1 MILWLGIDCKVR
13 AGTEIQTAADAR
25 KAYSDHIAST
35 YNFRYGKDQPFLPS
49 NMQTDNGQFIN
60 PASFPTAQ
68 YCGRCHR
75 EAQHQWRE
83 SAHSNANR
91 VPWYLRNVGL
101 LNAEKGIEF
110 SRHCEGCHDPIALA
124 TGALT
129 QAGPKKR
136 PYDQDGVTCTVCHSI
151 QTVDTRGTGSYVL
164 GVPAVMVDEEG
175 NPVRH
180 AVTDAEILAHLD
192 RHSKAVMKPFYR
204 TSEFCSA
211 CHKAALPRILND
223 YKWQRAISLYDE
235 WQNSSFAKQSPL
247 PFYRKADVSTCQTC
261 HMTREKLERV
271 DYGAKNGTLA
281 SHRWVGA
288 NTLIPLYYKY
298 DEQAQRVADFLRNA
312 VFNVDIFGI
321 QILGAS
327 SDDASGMIAPLG
339 LREFT
344 LAPRQKVIVAVVL
357 QNKGAA
363 HSHVPEQRDMYE
375 SWVAFTLQDE
385 SGKIVAQSGNLRPDG
400 ELDPQAHSFTN
411 RLIDKTGSLNA
422 LHEVWNNRVVAYNN
436 TVQSGRSQ
444 IVRYGFTMPASG
456 HVIVTATVRYRRFD
470 QHFVDFGLD
479 TKHFLQPVVNMTSQ
493 SRIMYVGQNAA
504 SKPQPAENPEW
515 MRWNNY
521 GIALLDAQQYAGSVR
536 AFEVVS
542 KLRPDYIDAYTN
554 IAIVN
559 IQWERF
565 DDARATLDKALKL
578 DPSDARALYYHA
590 LVRRNDGALDDA
602 ISDLKK
608 VVAAYPRSRDG
619 HRELGF
625 SYYQRRDYALA
636 CQEYET
642 LQSIDPDD
650 LAAHY
655 ILAIAYRRLG
665 MMDRS
670 KRESAAF
677 ADQKDDPTAS
687 TVALEFLRKH
697 RDIAQESVVWHVH
710 DLDRNAIDEGS
721 QPAPTGQAPAQ
732 QELN

>member
-1 MILWLGIDCKVR
+1 
-13 AGTEIQTAADAR
+13 
-25 KAYSDHIAST
+25 
-35 YNFRYGKDQPFLPS
+35 
-49 NMQTDNGQFIN
+49 MQTDNGQFIN

-68 YCGRCHR
+68 YCGHCHR

-192 RHSKAVMKPFYR
+192 RHSKAVMKPLYR

-321 QILGAS
+321 QIPGAS

-339 LREFT
+339 LREFI

-444 IVRYGFTMPASG
+444 LVRYGFTMPASG

-479 TKHFLQPVVNMTSQ
+479 TKHFVQPVVNMASQ
-493 SRIMYVGQNAA
+493 SRILNVGQNAG
-504 SKPQPAENPEW
+504 SKPQPSENPEW

-697 RDIAQESVVWHVH
+697 RDIAQESVAWHVH

>member
-1 MILWLGIDCKVR
+1 
-13 AGTEIQTAADAR
+13 
-25 KAYSDHIAST
+25 
-35 YNFRYGKDQPFLPS
+35 
-49 NMQTDNGQFIN
+49 MQTDNGQFIN